1 MLYSIKNDKLY
12 VEIALKGAELKKITY
27 LGENQL
33 HDSNPTY
40 WNRSAPL
47 LFPIVGK
54 LLDGKC
60 LIKGQEYLMNG
71 HGFLRDSE
79 FELLSQNET
88 SIELIFKSN
97 QETLKLYPY
106 HFSVIVSYN
115 VIDDQLNSEI
125 KVVNE
130 SNEVMPFNL
139 GLHPAFITNKFED
152 CKLIFP
158 KPITSK
164 IGNVN
169 LTNGTIDFLKT
180 TKRFDNVS
188 ELPLN
193 YEDYAEDAIVLDNI
207 EFDNVTLLNTKT
219 NHGVKFTFNNFT
231 MLGIWT
237 PYPKN
242 APFLCIE
249 PWRGCADT
257 TENDGNFENKRHL
270 VKLLEKESYS
280 FTYSFKFF

>member
-1 MLYSIKNDKLY
+1 MLYSIKNNKLY
-12 VEIALKGAELKKITY
+12 AEIATKGAELKTIKY

-33 HDSNPTY
+33 HDSNPAY

-60 LIKGQEYLMNG
+60 LIKGQEYKMNG

-79 FELLSQNET
+79 FELVEQSEE
-88 SIELIFKSN
+88 SITLIFTSN
-97 QETLKLYPY
+97 EDTLKLYPY
-106 HFSVIVSYN
+106 SFN
-115 VIDDQLNSEI
+115 VLVTYTLNDDQVESEI
-125 KVVNE
+125 KVINLSDE
-130 SNEVMPFNL
+130 EMPFNL
-139 GLHPAFITNKFED
+139 GLHPAFLAPNFED
-152 CKLIFP
+152 YKLVFP
-158 KPITSK
+158 HPITSV

-169 LTNGTIDFLKT
+169 LKNGTIDFLES
-180 TKRFDNVS
+180 TKKWEAKQ

-193 YEDYAEDAIVLDNI
+193 HQDYAEDALVFDNI
-207 EFDNVTLLNTKT
+207 DFNNVTLINTKT
-219 NHGVKFTFNNFT
+219 NHGVSFTFNNFT
-231 MLGIWT
+231 MLGIWS
-237 PYPKN
+237 PYPVE
-242 APFLCIE
+242 APFICIE

-270 VKLLEKESYS
+270 VRLQEDESYS